1 MDHGAAKRICGTFS
15 AVTEKLDYLESLGI
29 TTVEFMPVYEFEEMT
44 IPVRREIPDYIK
56 WEKEPDDRI
65 VLEDEAPQADGRV
78 NYWGYTQGNYF
89 AVKAAY
95 GKKPECA
102 AQEFKELVEALHARK
117 MECVME
123 MFFPG
128 EENQNLILDALRYW
142 VRCFHVDGFHL
153 LGENLPITAIVQ
165 DVILSR
171 TKIFYTGFDGNVVN
185 PAKKYKNLFIYKEE
199 YQYPARKILNHIN
212 ADMVEFTNQ
221 QKKQGEQVGYV
232 NYISSNNGFT
242 LADVFMYNDRHNEE
256 NGEGNSDGDPW
267 NFSSNYGVEGP
278 TRRRYVLNLRHR
290 QWRNAIL
297 MLFLAQGVPLLWG
310 GDEFL
315 NSQKGNNNA
324 YCQDNPIGWMN
335 WKNAKA
341 HEADIAF
348 VREVCE
354 FRKAHKVLST
364 EKPFRFSDYRTLGF
378 PDVSY
383 HGESAWLLGFDLGR
397 MNLGL
402 MYCGAYA
409 GEDEPDVYVAYNF
422 YSAVSTLALP
432 KLGKEKKWYLVIDSA
447 REKEPFV
454 REEEP
459 AENQQSISLHPQ
471 SICVLIGK

>member
-1 MDHGAAKRICGTFS
+1 
-15 AVTEKLDYLESLGI
+15 
-29 TTVEFMPVYEFEEMT
+29 
-44 IPVRREIPDYIK
+44 
-56 WEKEPDDRI
+56 
-65 VLEDEAPQADGRV
+65 
-78 NYWGYTQGNYF
+78 
-89 AVKAAY
+89 
-95 GKKPECA
+95 
-102 AQEFKELVEALHARK
+102 
-117 MECVME
+117 
-123 MFFPG
+123 
-128 EENQNLILDALRYW
+128 
-142 VRCFHVDGFHL
+142 
-153 LGENLPITAIVQ
+153 
-165 DVILSR
+165 
-171 TKIFYTGFDGNVVN
+171 
-185 PAKKYKNLFIYKEE
+185 
-199 YQYPARKILNHIN
+199 
-212 ADMVEFTNQ
+212 
-221 QKKQGEQVGYV
+221 
-232 NYISSNNGFT
+232 
-242 LADVFMYNDRHNEE
+242 
-256 NGEGNSDGDPW
+256 
-267 NFSSNYGVEGP
+267 
-278 TRRRYVLNLRHR
+278 
-290 QWRNAIL
+290 

>member
-1 MDHGAAKRICGTFS
+1 
-15 AVTEKLDYLESLGI
+15 
-29 TTVEFMPVYEFEEMT
+29 MPVYEFEEMT

-56 WEKEPDDRI
+56 WEKKPDDLI
-65 VLEDEAPQADGRV
+65 VPDEEAVQKERRV
-78 NYWGYTQGNYF
+78 NYWGYTEGNYF
-89 AVKAAY
+89 AVKASY
-95 GKKPECA
+95 GKKPERA

-123 MFFPG
+123 MFFP
-128 EENQNLILDALRYW
+128 ENENQNLILDALRYW

-153 LGENLPITAIVQ
+153 LGDNLPVTAIVQ

-171 TKIFYTGFDGNVVN
+171 TKIFYTNFDANAVN

-199 YQYPARKILNHIN
+199 YQYPARKILNHIS

-242 LADVFMYNDRHNEE
+242 LADVFMYNDRHNED
-256 NGEGNSDGDPW
+256 NGEGNADGDSW
-267 NFSSNYGVEGP
+267 NFSCNYGVEGP
-278 TRRRYVLNLRHR
+278 TRRRYVSQLRHR

-324 YCQDNPIGWMN
+324 YCQDNTIGWMN
-335 WKNAKA
+335 WKNAKI
-341 HEADIAF
+341 HEADTAF
-348 VREVCE
+348 VKAVCA
-354 FRKAHKVLST
+354 FRKAHPVLST
-364 EKPFRFSDYRTLGF
+364 EKPFHFSDYRTFGF
-378 PDVSY
+378 PDASY

-397 MNLGL
+397 MNLGM
-402 MYCGAYA
+402 MYCGAYS
-409 GEDEPDVYVAYNF
+409 GEDEADVYVGYNF
-422 YSAVSTLALP
+422 YSALSTLALP
-432 KLGKEKKWYLVIDSA
+432 KLDKKKKWYLVIDSA
-447 REKEPFV
+447 REKDPFLGEDV
-454 REEEP
+454 P
-459 AENQQSISLHPQ
+459 AENQQTLSLHPQ